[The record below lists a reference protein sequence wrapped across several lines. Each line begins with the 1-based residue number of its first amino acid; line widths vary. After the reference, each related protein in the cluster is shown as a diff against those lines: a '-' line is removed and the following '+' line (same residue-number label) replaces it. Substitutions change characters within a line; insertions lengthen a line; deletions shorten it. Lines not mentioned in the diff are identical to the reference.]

1 MTNQTSGVPIND
13 SVQQERRQ
21 KRIAGIA
28 LISIGVLALAAQ
40 FIEWEVLGLL
50 FLPMLALIFIVWGIV
65 TREGGLLIPGG
76 ILAGI
81 GAGVVL
87 MDSSIA
93 TAATG
98 ETAEAGIFLVAFA
111 AGWVLV
117 TLLSAIFTDETI
129 WWALI
134 PGGILGAIGGALMVG
149 GPALSLLE
157 LVGRL
162 WPLALVAA
170 GAYLLYRYTRT

>member
-1 MTNQTSGVPIND
+1 MTDQTSGVPID
-13 SVQQERRQ
+13 DGAQERRQ

-28 LISIGVLALAAQ
+28 LISIGLLVLAAQ

-50 FLPMLALIFIVWGIV
+50 FLPALALIFVVWGIV

-81 GAGVVL
+81 GAGVIL
-87 MDSSIA
+87 MDSSLTA
-93 TAATG
+93 AATG

-111 AGWVLV
+111 AGWALV

-134 PGGILGAIGGALMVG
+134 PGSILGAIGGALMIG
-149 GPALSLLE
+149 GPALDLLE
-157 LVGRL
+157 WIGRL
-162 WPLALVAA
+162 WPLGLVVV
-170 GAYLLYRYTRT
+170 GAYLLYRYARA